1 MEKVNKIT
9 KDNGV
14 SMNILVVDDE
24 KEIVELVD
32 LYLRNTYTV
41 IKSYNGNDAL
51 VKINENEIDLAIVD
65 IMMPNMDGYKL
76 IENIRKDKE
85 IPIII
90 ISARTQSYDKIIGLD
105 IGADDYITKPFDPLE
120 LVARVKSQ
128 LRRYYK
134 FSNTEKKESS
144 IVIGD
149 LTLDKEKLRVEKK
162 GQEIHL
168 TSREYKI
175 LELLMSNRNKIFTKK
190 NIFESVWGEDYFN
203 DDNAIMVQMSKLRDK
218 IEDKNNKYIKTIR
231 GLGYKFEEDNNEN
244 I

>member
-1 MEKVNKIT
+1 
-9 KDNGV
+9 
-14 SMNILVVDDE
+14 MNILVADDE
-24 KEIVELVD
+24 KEIVDLVD
-32 LYLRNTYTV
+32 LYLRNNYTV
-41 IKSYNGNDAL
+41 IKSYDGVDAL
-51 VKINENEIDLAIVD
+51 NKINKNKIDLAIVD

-90 ISARTQSYDKIIGLD
+90 ISAKTQSYDKIIGLD

-134 FSNTEKKESS
+134 FSNMEKKESS

-149 LTLDKEKLRVEKK
+149 LTLDKEKLRVEKNGK
-162 GQEIHL
+162 EICL

-190 NIFESVWGEDYFN
+190 NIFESVWEEDYFN

>member
-1 MEKVNKIT
+1 
-9 KDNGV
+9 
-14 SMNILVVDDE
+14 MNILVADDE
-24 KEIVELVD
+24 KEIVDLVD
-32 LYLRNTYTV
+32 LYLRNNYTV
-41 IKSYNGNDAL
+41 IKSYDGEDAL
-51 VKINENEIDLAIVD
+51 NKINENKIDLAIID

-90 ISARTQSYDKIIGLD
+90 ISAKTQSYDKIIGLD

-134 FSNTEKKESS
+134 FTNVEKKTSK
-144 IVIGD
+144 IKVRN
-149 LTLDKEKLRVEKK
+149 LTLDIENLRVEKSGK
-162 GQEIHL
+162 EIHL
-168 TSREYKI
+168 TSTEYKI
-175 LELLMSNRNKIFTKK
+175 LELLMTNKNKVFTKK
-190 NIFESVWGEDYFN
+190 NIFESVWEEDYYN
-203 DDNAIMVQMSKLRDK
+203 EDNAIMVHMSKLRDK

-231 GLGYKFEEDNNEN
+231 GLGYKFEGENNEN

>member
-1 MEKVNKIT
+1 
-9 KDNGV
+9 
-14 SMNILVVDDE
+14 MNILVADDE
-24 KEIVELVD
+24 KEIVDLVD
-32 LYLRNTYTV
+32 LYLRNNYTV
-41 IKSYNGNDAL
+41 MKSYDGEDAL
-51 VKINENEIDLAIVD
+51 NKINENKIDLAIVD

-90 ISARTQSYDKIIGLD
+90 ISAKTQSYDKIIGLD

-134 FSNTEKKESS
+134 FTNVEKKTSK
-144 IVIGD
+144 VKVRN
-149 LTLDKEKLRVEKK
+149 LTLDTENLRVEKSGK
-162 GQEIHL
+162 EIHL
-168 TSREYKI
+168 TSTEYKI
-175 LELLMSNRNKIFTKK
+175 LELLMTNQNKVFTKK
-190 NIFESVWGEDYFN
+190 NIFESVWEEDYYN
-203 DDNAIMVQMSKLRDK
+203 EDNAIMVHMSKLRDK

-231 GLGYKFEEDNNEN
+231 GLGYKFEGENNEN

>member
-1 MEKVNKIT
+1 
-9 KDNGV
+9 
-14 SMNILVVDDE
+14 MNILVADDE
-24 KEIVELVD
+24 KEIVDLVD
-32 LYLRNTYTV
+32 LYLRNNYTV
-41 IKSYNGNDAL
+41 IKSYDGEDAL
-51 VKINENEIDLAIVD
+51 NKINENKIDLAIID

-90 ISARTQSYDKIIGLD
+90 ISAKTQSYDKIIGLD

-134 FSNTEKKESS
+134 FTNVEKKTSK
-144 IVIGD
+144 IKVRN
-149 LTLDKEKLRVEKK
+149 LTLDIENLRVEKSGK
-162 GQEIHL
+162 EIHL
-168 TSREYKI
+168 TSTEYKI
-175 LELLMSNRNKIFTKK
+175 LELLMTNKNKVFTKK
-190 NIFESVWGEDYFN
+190 NIFESVWEEDYYN
-203 DDNAIMVQMSKLRDK
+203 EDNAIMVHMSKLRDK

-231 GLGYKFEEDNNEN
+231 GLGYKFERENNEN

>member
-1 MEKVNKIT
+1 
-9 KDNGV
+9 
-14 SMNILVVDDE
+14 MNILVADDE
-24 KEIVELVD
+24 KEIVDLVD
-32 LYLRNTYTV
+32 LYLRNNYTV
-41 IKSYNGNDAL
+41 IKSYDGEDAL
-51 VKINENEIDLAIVD
+51 NKINENKIDLAIID

-90 ISARTQSYDKIIGLD
+90 ISAKTQSYDKIIGLD

-134 FSNTEKKESS
+134 FTNVEKKTSK
-144 IVIGD
+144 IKVRN
-149 LTLDKEKLRVEKK
+149 LTLDIENLRVEKSGK
-162 GQEIHL
+162 EIHL
-168 TSREYKI
+168 TSTEYKI
-175 LELLMSNRNKIFTKK
+175 LELLMTNKNKVFTKK
-190 NIFESVWGEDYFN
+190 NIFESVWEEDYYN
-203 DDNAIMVQMSKLRDK
+203 EDNAIMVHMSKLRDK

-231 GLGYKFEEDNNEN
+231 GLGYKFEGEHNEN